1 MPKGSK
7 ATGGGAPKSSGKF
20 NDKRGIDALKGYVGQ
35 PLQPNRFIFQ
45 FLTLPKDFELPDG
58 DTLSILCQ
66 SATLPG
72 KSIETA
78 EHIRHRY
85 MPTGDVDYGQSISL
99 TYICDTSFMDRYII
113 EEWLRYVHSADVDTW
128 TDISYG
134 KSSDGEKQIFR
145 FYDEYAA
152 PCKAQCHVLRR
163 DGSAA
168 MTYTFHDVYPQGI
181 DDISLEMSSNDEV
194 MQFSFDLGYKWW
206 TVEYLPIETEVKMN
220 QPMDG
225 NFEISGL
232 NKGRKIFDA
241 VLEGLKV
248 AGRFNK
254 KAGAMGRRLGQLDTA
269 ITRGS
274 NISRDIGG
282 SFNSNYVT
290 NKRRG
295 GG

>member
-1 MPKGSK
+1 MVEKH
-7 ATGGGAPKSSGKF
+7 TE
-20 NDKRGIDALKGYVGQ
+20 GIDKLKAMVGQ
-35 PLQPNRFIFQ
+35 PIQSNRFVIK
-45 FLTLPKDFELPDG
+45 FLKLPAVFGNVGQDN
-58 DTLSILCQ
+58 LSILCK
-66 SATLPG
+66 SVDLPG
-72 KSIETA
+72 KEVGTT

-85 MPTGDVDYGQSISL
+85 MPDGTVDYGQSISL
-99 TYICDTSFMDRYII
+99 SYICDSNFMDRMII
-113 EEWLRYVHSADVDTW
+113 EEWLRYVHSADVETR
-128 TDISYG
+128 TG
-134 KSSDGEKQIFR
+134 LEMSDDSKVEGQVFS
-145 FYDEYAA
+145 FYDDYARDCSA
-152 PCKAQCHVLRR
+152 EVYVLRR
-163 DGSAA
+163 DGSVA
-168 MTYTFHDVYPQGI
+168 MTYHFHEVFPQSI
-181 DDISLEMSSNDEV
+181 DSMSMDMDTDGVLE
-194 MQFSFDLGYKWW
+194 FSFDLAYRHW
-206 TVEYLPIETEVKMN
+206 TTKYHPMDQEVNMN
-220 QPMDG
+220 QPMEG

-290 NKRRG
+290 EKRRG